1 MNEWWM
7 GPLEALD
14 MGLVEA
20 SQLRGQGR
28 KRRQRHS
35 DFRIKKSLPYQGGW
49 LSGYMAVTRVW
60 VVQM

>member
-28 KRRQRHS
+28 KRRQRRS
-35 DFRIKKSLPYQGGW
+35 DLE
-49 LSGYMAVTRVW
+49 
-60 VVQM
+60 